1 MSGRRL
7 RRRATLAVV
16 LTLLAVLVPDA
27 GRRVPDAVLVK
38 VDGASGLDTEP
49 GVVWVLALG
58 SDARPGERLLRSRS
72 DAIQL
77 VGFNAR
83 TGDATVIGIPRDSY
97 VDIPGYG
104 SAKIN
109 DALSY
114 GGPQVSADAV
124 AQLVGVAPDYVFVT
138 GFEGF
143 KRMVEQLGGGALPV
157 RSPRAFTTL
166 QGSIR
171 AGVNRLGGGQSLAL
185 VRERY
190 DLPNGDFD
198 RSLNQARFLVDGL
211 RAARTAAQDHGQLE
225 RLLAA
230 FLEHTDIDVG
240 PVELYR
246 LAQAVLAVDPAK
258 VSVCVVRGSIGY
270 AGAASVVF
278 PDVEYARSLVSRAG
292 ADARLE
298 GGC

>member
-1 MSGRRL
+1 MSGVRL

-16 LTLLAVLVPDA
+16 LALLAVLVPDA
-27 GRRVPDAVLVK
+27 SRRVPDAVLVK

-97 VDIPGYG
+97 VDIPAYG

-166 QGSIR
+166 QGGIR
-171 AGVNRLGGGQSLAL
+171 AGVNRLTGGESLAL

-190 DLPNGDFD
+190 DLPDGDFD

-211 RAARTAAQDHGQLE
+211 RAARIAAQDHGQLE

-240 PVELYR
+240 TGR
-246 LAQAVLAVDPAK
+246 AVPP
-258 VSVCVVRGSIGY
+258 G
-270 AGAASVVF
+270 AGG
-278 PDVEYARSLVSRAG
+278 AG
-292 ADARLE
+292 
-298 GGC
+298 G

>member
-1 MSGRRL
+1 MSGVRL

-16 LTLLAVLVPDA
+16 LALLAVLVPDA
-27 GRRVPDAVLVK
+27 GRRLPDAVLVK

-77 VGFNAR
+77 MGFNAR

-114 GGPQVSADAV
+114 GGPQASADAV
-124 AQLVGVAPDYVFVT
+124 AQLAGVAPDYVFVT

-157 RSPRAFTTL
+157 RSPREFTAL
-166 QGSIR
+166 GRRIR
-171 AGVNRLGGGQSLAL
+171 AGVNRLSGGDSLAF

-190 DLPNGDFD
+190 DLPDGDFD

-211 RAARTAAQDHGQLE
+211 RAARVAAQDHGQLE

-258 VSVCVVRGSIGY
+258 VTVCVVRGSIGY
-270 AGAASVVF
+270 AGAVSVVF
-278 PDVEYARSLVSRAG
+278 PDVEYARSLVKRAG

>member
-1 MSGRRL
+1 MSGARL
-7 RRRATLAVV
+7 RQSATLVVV
-16 LTLLAVLVPDA
+16 LALLAVLVPDA

-38 VDGASGLDTEP
+38 VERASGLDTEP

-83 TGDATVIGIPRDSY
+83 TGDATILGIPRDSY

-104 SAKIN
+104 SDKIN
-109 DALSY
+109 NAMVI

-124 AQLVGVAPDYVFVT
+124 AKLVGVAPDYVFAT

-143 KRMVEQLGGGALPV
+143 KRMVQTMGGGALPV
-157 RSPRAFTTL
+157 HSPRAFTTL
-166 QGSIR
+166 AGRVR
-171 AGVNRLGGGQSLAL
+171 AGVNRLNGPESLAL

-190 DLPNGDFD
+190 DLPDGDFD
-198 RSLNQARFLVDGL
+198 RSQNQARFLVDGL
-211 RAARTAAQDHGQLE
+211 RAARVATRRHGQLE

-230 FLEHTDIDVG
+230 FLQHTDIDVG

-246 LAQAVLAVDPAK
+246 LAHAVLAVDPAK
-258 VSVCVVRGSIGY
+258 VSVCVVRGSVGF

-278 PDVEYARSLVSRAG
+278 PDVAYARSLVSRAG